1 MAKGI
6 TQDARVL
13 WLFLAERAY
22 QWWTD
27 AALTHHWRPTY
38 HIADMQAHLM
48 ALHKSGH
55 LERVKS
61 GAARCSAYQ
70 YAFTGR
76 CTPLPGYQLEGLTVI
91 NLNPETPATMAPITS
106 ADAHQAQA
114 DQDRIAKPDRINR
127 TLGKHIPVVPVSR
140 PGAMDYARIPS
151 LHMGKRRDFRS
162 EAAR

>member
-27 AALTHHWRPTY
+27 TALTHHWRPTY
-38 HIADMQAHLM
+38 HIVDMQAHML
-48 ALHKSGH
+48 ALHQGGYV
-55 LERVKS
+55 ERVKS

-70 YAFTGR
+70 YAVTAK
-76 CTPLPGYQLEGLTVI
+76 CIPLPGYQLDGLTVI
-91 NLNPETPATMAPITS
+91 NLNPETPATMATITS
-106 ADAHQAQA
+106 ANAPHAQA
-114 DQDRIAKPDRINR
+114 DKDNLAQPDRINR
-127 TLGKHIPVVPVSR
+127 LAGSHIPVVPVSR
-140 PGAMDYARIPS
+140 QGAMDYARIPS